1 MRIAAAGAAAVAV
14 YLFSLRSPVV
24 RLVDRVGTY
33 LMPVR
38 KLPSETDLPKEA
50 PLAKAGLDW
59 SSAEVGLRRTIAGLA
74 GGLSGVLLA
83 QGDLFLAGS
92 TRSAPALGAVGA
104 FAGVLGFRIWVT
116 QRTERRARQLHAE
129 LPVIADLIALR
140 VLAGE
145 SVASALEHVVEG
157 TSGIAAAEFREV
169 LERYGEGLGLSEA
182 LQVEVGRTVAPEAGR
197 LYGFLANAHQAG
209 GRLAEALLGL
219 SIDYRAEQERELQVE
234 GGKRALAVYA
244 PILALMIP
252 VALLFLMYPTLEGLS
267 GLSTSP

>member
-1 MRIAAAGAAAVAV
+1 MRVVAAGAASVAL
-14 YLFSLRSPVV
+14 YLLSTRVPIV
-24 RLVDRVGTY
+24 RLVDRVGSY

-38 KLPSETDLPKEA
+38 QPSVAEDA
-50 PLAKAGLDW
+50 DDVPLAKAGIPW
-59 SSAEVGLRRTIAGLA
+59 TRAEVGVRRTIAGLT
-74 GGLSGVLLA
+74 GGLVGVLMA

-92 TRSAPALGAVGA
+92 TRSAPALGALGT
-104 FAGVLGFRIWVT
+104 FAGVLGFRIWIT
-116 QRTERRARQLHAE
+116 QRTERRSRQLHAE

-157 TSGIAAAEFREV
+157 TGGIAAEEFREV
-169 LERYGEGLGLSEA
+169 LGRYREGLGLSEA
-182 LQVEVGRTVAPEAGR
+182 LQLEVARTVAPEAGR

-219 SIDYRAEQERELQVE
+219 SIDYRAEQERELQIE

-252 VALLFLMYPTLEGLS
+252 VALLFLMYPTLQGLS
-267 GLSTSP
+267 ELSTVP